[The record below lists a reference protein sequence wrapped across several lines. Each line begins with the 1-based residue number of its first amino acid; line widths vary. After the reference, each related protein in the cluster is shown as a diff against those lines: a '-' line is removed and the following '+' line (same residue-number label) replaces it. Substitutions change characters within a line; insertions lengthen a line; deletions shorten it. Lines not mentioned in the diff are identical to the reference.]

1 MKNGPGTGPDDAFDH
16 RATPV
21 SPDDVARVVNRAL
34 AERSGVRIRLTSG
47 QRRAILNRRLRPEA
61 ARA

>member
-1 MKNGPGTGPDDAFDH
+1 MVNGSASSFGR

-21 SPDDVARVVNRAL
+21 SADDIARVVRRAL
-34 AERSGVRIRLTSG
+34 ADRTDRPGRIRLTAG
-47 QRRAILNRRLRPEA
+47 QRGAILRGWARPGA